1 MTGGKS
7 CAVCKI
13 VGALV
18 AIGALN
24 WGLVG
29 LFQVDLV
36 AKLLG
41 PMTGPARAVYTVI
54 GIAGV
59 LKILSLLK
67 CCPCQ
72 KEGCE
77 PKKSS

>member
-7 CAVCKI
+7 CVVCKI
-13 VGALV
+13 AGLLAI
-18 AIGALN
+18 IGAIN

-29 LFQVDLV
+29 IFQVDLV

-41 PMTGPARAVYTVI
+41 EMTAPARIVYGLV
-54 GIAGV
+54 GV
-59 LKILSLLK
+59 GGVMSLLSCLK

-72 KEGCE
+72 RQSCE
-77 PKKSS
+77 TK

>member
-13 VGALV
+13 VGVVVAL
-18 AIGALN
+18 GALN

-29 LFQVDLV
+29 IFQIDLV

-41 PMTGPARAVYTVI
+41 DMTGPARAIYGLI
-54 GIAGV
+54 GIAGA
-59 LKILSLLK
+59 LKLLSLAK

-72 KEGCE
+72 REGCE
-77 PKKSS
+77 SKK

>member
-1 MTGGKS
+1 MSGGN

-13 VGALV
+13 VGILV
-18 AIGALN
+18 AIGAVN

-41 PMTGPARAVYTVI
+41 DMTGGARAVYGLI

-59 LKILSLLK
+59 LKFLSMAK

-72 KEGCE
+72 KGSCE
-77 PKKSS
+77 SKK

>member
-1 MTGGKS
+1 MTGGKC

-13 VGALV
+13 VGVLV
-18 AIGALN
+18 ALGALN

-29 LFQVDLV
+29 IFQVDLV
-36 AKLLG
+36 ARWLG
-41 PMTGPARAVYTVI
+41 EMTGASRAVYGLI

-59 LKILSLLK
+59 LKLLSMVK

-72 KEGCE
+72 RGTCE
-77 PKKSS
+77 TKS